1 MAEHSAVN
9 RGVVG
14 SSPTEAAL
22 ILSLRIRY
30 LACNNGWNKRSSNA
44 PKNVGVRQIAE
55 RVFPQPSYDIRSLK
69 FHKLKKMP
77 AYVGIEIICVESR
90 ESKTRKPWLGKLPPP
105 YGVGQRV
112 AIWASGGTGRRTRLR
127 IWRETVWVQFP
138 PCPLR
143 RNPRHWV
150 GNFSRKRGIV
160 RWAS

>member
-1 MAEHSAVN
+1 MRCSSAGGSIWLLI
-9 RGVVG
+9 RGPWVRVPPSQL
-14 SSPTEAAL
+14 SSYL
-22 ILSLRIRY
+22 IQVRIWIRY

-69 FHKLKKMP
+69 FQKLKKMP
-77 AYVGIEIICVESR
+77 AYVGIKIIRVESR

-105 YGVGQRV
+105 FGVGQRV

-143 RNPRHWV
+143 RNPH
-150 GNFSRKRGIV
+150 N
-160 RWAS
+160 